1 MNWIKA
7 ILVFLVVLFLSDGCV
22 DRLQV
27 DLEQTSNLPI
37 VITGFISD
45 QPGPYEIRVRRSFPI
60 GGSNRYEVPV
70 AVKKIGI
77 VDNLENE
84 IPLSEKSPGVYS
96 TDENSFQGVVGRAY
110 QLHVELL
117 NGKTYQS
124 IPDTIP
130 LPTKIDTV
138 YSKYR
143 NFTNLTG
150 GYEFYFDVFFN
161 TSTNLNNNF
170 YFLWKFRATFKVDTH
185 PELELEQDP
194 KGSTPC
200 DFIGIDCAG
209 CHPCNVLAKC
219 TGLRNVGNALEP
231 RFIRVGPCTCCTCWY
246 SIYNE
251 RPILTNYAF
260 LSQGRFE
267 NFKVASIKLDDYIIN
282 SKIYVDVDQ
291 YNLTRQSYL
300 FYKAIQD
307 QKDGATSLFQP
318 PSGKIPTNFQQIAGD
333 AEPINGF
340 FYTASVSQKTI
351 IITKE
356 DVPNGGY
363 PFSYPLRLIKRT
375 CVGVYPNSTT
385 TKPTFWVD

>member
-7 ILVFLVVLFLSDGCV
+7 ILVFLVILLLSDGCV
-22 DRLQV
+22 DRLQIG
-27 DLEQTSNLPI
+27 LEETTNLPL

-45 QPGPYEIRVRRSFPI
+45 QRGPNEIQIRRSFSI
-60 GGSNRYEVPV
+60 GGSNKYEVPV
-70 AVKKIGI
+70 SVNKITI
-77 VDNLENE
+77 TDNDGNQTM
-84 IPLSEKSPGVYS
+84 LSEKAPGVYV
-96 TDENSFQGVVGRAY
+96 TNELSFQGINGNSY
-110 QLHVELL
+110 QLRVELP
-117 NGKTYQS
+117 NGKIYES

-130 LPTKIDTV
+130 QPTKIDTV
-138 YSKYR
+138 YSRYR
-143 NFTNLTG
+143 TFTNLTG
-150 GYEFYFDVFFN
+150 GYEFYFDIFFN
-161 TSTNLNNNF
+161 STTNLNSYF
-170 YFLWKFRATFKVDTH
+170 YFLWKFRATFKVDTN

-200 DFIGIDCAG
+200 DFIGIDCEG
-209 CHPCNVLAKC
+209 CHPCNILAKC
-219 TGLRNVGNALEP
+219 TGLRNVGNAVEP
-231 RFIRVGPCTCCTCWY
+231 KFIRVGPCTCCTCWY

-251 RPILTNYAF
+251 KPILTDYSF

-291 YNLTRQSYL
+291 YNVSRQAYL

-307 QKDGATSLFQP
+307 QKNGATSLFQP
-318 PSGKIPTNFQQIAGD
+318 PSGKIPSSFKQVAGD
-333 AEPINGF
+333 SEPVNGF
-340 FYTASVSQKTI
+340 FYAAAVSKKTI
-351 IITKE
+351 IITKD

-363 PFSYPLRLIKRT
+363 PFVYPLRLIKRT